1 MLNTDMRIVGDFSLM
16 YVPIN
21 AGDVRRISE
30 RWQSGL
36 VFSPHGASLYKSGS
50 RVCRA
55 DKNHAVFLP
64 EGSAYE
70 IECVE
75 GDMCPL
81 INFACIN
88 APTDLTEAELGDAS
102 ALLEGFG
109 DAERRYALGGFGSE
123 YSVLEYIYGILS
135 AVCGGGETR
144 KEASTVFSQAAE
156 YISANLSNSE
166 MSNDTIAAALNK
178 STVAFRTRFKA
189 ECGVSPMKYLAK
201 LRMDR
206 AKLLLLEESMSV
218 REVAASVGYSD
229 IYSFSRSFRNNCG
242 CSPLQYRKRKRT
254 KLDKS
259 ETEVGE

>member
-1 MLNTDMRIVGDFSLM
+1 MLNTNMRIVGDFSLM
-16 YVPIN
+16 YVPISS
-21 AGDVRRISE
+21 GDVRRISE

-36 VFSPHGASLYKSGS
+36 VFSPHGASFYKSGS

-70 IECVE
+70 IECTE
-75 GDMCPL
+75 GDLCPL
-81 INFACIN
+81 INFVCTN
-88 APTDLTEAELGDAS
+88 APSELTEAEIGDAS
-102 ALLEGFG
+102 ALLADFG
-109 DAERRYALGGFGSE
+109 EAERRYALGGFGSE
-123 YSVLEYIYGILS
+123 YAALEYIYRVLA
-135 AVCGGGETR
+135 AVYGGGETR
-144 KEASTVFSQAAE
+144 RDASAVFSRAAE
-156 YISANLSNSE
+156 YISENLSNAE
-166 MSNDTIAAALNK
+166 LSNDMLAAALNK
-178 STVAFRTRFKA
+178 STVAFRTRFKE

-242 CSPLQYRKRKRT
+242 CSPLQYRKLKRANI
-254 KLDKS
+254 DKS
-259 ETEVGE
+259 VTEVGK